1 MKLCAKKNKKNIF
14 LCLHNSP
21 REKFHNMIIFL
32 WKGTDYSKHKHKNK
46 EEVINMI
53 RGKKRIN
60 LHNTKNKKV
69 DKVILDAK
77 NSPII
82 RINKNNLHSVE
93 VLSKFV
99 IYHEIKSGPF
109 NKKNP

>member
-1 MKLCAKKNKKNIF
+1 
-14 LCLHNSP
+14 
-21 REKFHNMIIFL
+21 MIIFL

-77 NSPII
+77 NNPII